1 MLDNCYHK
9 TLSLECDGA
18 LTLLAETDSENPV
31 ELEVRPDQ
39 FERRKRRKIKKFY
52 KDTKKLIRFEKA
64 ELRGNCC
71 WKIWN
76 RYRMGESVQLS
87 QAGTFEP
94 GWRISSVELLENC
107 GNLL

>member
-39 FERRKRRKIKKFY
+39 FERRKRKKIW
-52 KDTKKLIRFEKA
+52 FEKA

-76 RYRMGESVQLS
+76 RCRGGESVQLS

-94 GWRISSVELLENC
+94 GWRIASVELLENC
-107 GNLL
+107 GQLF